1 MKITLFYTLIIL
13 GVISIGTA
21 YAEGSLIS
29 VQTDNNNYSEK
40 DTIIISGEIATII
53 GDTQVT
59 MQLFQGANLIE
70 IAQIKVSQD
79 GNYSHR
85 INAEGP
91 LWTNQGT
98 YMVKVTYGEANVAE
112 TLFDYTPESKIF
124 ETTKEFE
131 VDAGDTGTFDI
142 KYHIKGGIIK
152 DIVVDPQ
159 ILGLVVDI
167 EAQHDGTLTLDLP
180 RQYIDAEKQDG
191 KDDVFIIL
199 IDNMETTYDEPTL
212 YSEIRTIT
220 IDFQKDDSKIQ
231 IIGTHVIPEFG
242 TIVMIVLTIGIMAS
256 IVLTRNRFQIKI

>member
-29 VQTDNNNYSEK
+29 VQTDDNNYSEK

-112 TLFDYTPESKIF
+112 TLFEYTPESEII

-142 KYHIKGGIIK
+142 KYTISGGT
-152 DIVVDPQ
+152 VE
-159 ILGLVVDI
+159 DI
-167 EAQHDGTLTLDLP
+167 EVESENFGLLVKLLLDTDTGTS
-180 RQYIDAEKQDG
+180 IISS
-191 KDDVFIIL
+191 IIL
-199 IDNMETTYDEPTL
+199 AKEELQNKKR
-212 YSEIRTIT
+212 IRINFKNTNH
-220 IDFQKDDSKIQ
+220 S
-231 IIGTHVIPEFG
+231 IILKV
-242 TIVMIVLTIGIMAS
+242 VCQLSA
-256 IVLTRNRFQIKI
+256 IKK